1 MHNLMG
7 HLGNIIK
14 EKDNEE
20 KVHKRRDSNA
30 GLFSQDTIGGIAEGL
45 NMYANNHVGLEQ
57 YQK

>member
-1 MHNLMG
+1 MG

>member
-1 MHNLMG
+1 MNNLMG

-14 EKDNEE
+14 EKEDTGGD
-20 KVHKRRDSNA
+20 KLRDSTTD
-30 GLFSQDTIGGIAEGL
+30 LYSQDTIGGIAEGL